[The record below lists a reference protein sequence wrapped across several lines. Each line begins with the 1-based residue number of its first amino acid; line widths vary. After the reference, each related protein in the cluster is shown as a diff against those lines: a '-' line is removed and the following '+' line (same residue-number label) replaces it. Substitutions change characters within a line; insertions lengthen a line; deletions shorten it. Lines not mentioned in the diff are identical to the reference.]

1 MFRSLRTRLV
11 ASYVSA
17 ALLLVIVAALGV
29 TVFALSIY
37 GTTAR
42 ETIEATAR
50 AAPEE
55 ARLEVARHG
64 SLLAAAPD
72 IVRRLVRP
80 GVRVTVVT
88 LLKDQRLAVSGVL
101 SGSKGELVLSSRS
114 LQGGSGGA
122 FPERPPPDNGAHPP
136 LDNGAHPPPDN
147 GAHPPLDNGAHP
159 PLDNGAHPPLDNGAH
174 PPLDSGMQRFGQG
187 PPQDGRMPGSRGAA
201 FPMFLNLFMRLEP
214 QFVGIPTGR
223 IALSPDP
230 AQLTHFVGAFW
241 IAFGIIGLFV
251 VAAAW
256 FAGRYI
262 AEQALRP
269 LVETTAS
276 LHRFAAGDFTP
287 RPVVTSDRGEIGEL
301 VTAYN
306 GAVKQVAAAFE
317 ERRSVELQMR
327 QFVADAGHELRTP
340 LTVIMGFIDVLR
352 RRGTGDAVSSARIFD
367 TMLAESRRMRGL
379 IDKLIALAR
388 LENPQRREPEPVE
401 VGALAQRVV
410 DALQILQST
419 PRVSLRAERGLVVR
433 GDEHEL
439 HEALANLVEN
449 ALKYA
454 PQSAVEIEAHAEGD
468 RVVLEVSDR
477 GPGLSP
483 EDRQHIFDRFYRG
496 ANRGETEGFGLGL
509 AIVKRAVERAGGEV
523 SVESSEG
530 SGSRFTIRLPRQPG
544 ENARIAV

>member
-136 LDNGAHPPPDN
+136 LDNGAHPP
-147 GAHPPLDNGAHP
+147 
-159 PLDNGAHPPLDNGAH
+159 
-174 PPLDSGMQRFGQG
+174 LDSGMQRFGQG

-230 AQLTHFVGAFW
+230 AQLTHFVGAVW

>member
-17 ALLLVIVAALGV
+17 ALLLVLVAALGV
-29 TVFALSIY
+29 TVFALSIF
-37 GTTAR
+37 GITTR
-42 ETIEATAR
+42 ETIAAAAH

-55 ARLEVARHG
+55 VRLQVTRHG
-64 SLLAAAPD
+64 SLAAAAPD

-80 GVRVTVVT
+80 GVRVAVAVYEPDGPHRVVGT
-88 LLKDQRLAVSGVL
+88 L
-101 SGSKGELVLSSRS
+101 SGPNGELVITRDSRR
-114 LQGGSGGA
+114 GGPPLPGGLFA
-122 FPERPPPDNGAHPP
+122 PPERLPGSP
-136 LDNGAHPPPDN
+136 
-147 GAHPPLDNGAHP
+147 
-159 PLDNGAHPPLDNGAH
+159 
-174 PPLDSGMQRFGQG
+174 
-187 PPQDGRMPGSRGAA
+187 DGRPPEDRRPDGRPLGPRGGERPTT
-201 FPMFLNLFMRLEP
+201 FPMFLNVFMHVEP
-214 QFVGIPTGR
+214 QFVDVPEGR
-223 IALSPDP
+223 IAFSPD
-230 AQLTHFVGAFW
+230 ATQLAHFVGAFW
-241 IAFGIIGLFV
+241 LALGLIGIVV

-269 LVETTAS
+269 LIETTAS
-276 LHRFAAGDFTP
+276 LNRFAAGDFTP
-287 RPVVTSDRGEIGEL
+287 RSVVTSDRGEIGEL

-306 GAVKQVAAAFE
+306 GAVAQVAAAFE

-352 RRGTGDAVSSARIFD
+352 RRGSADTVASARIFD
-367 TMLAESRRMRGL
+367 TMQAESRRMRGL

-410 DALQILQST
+410 DALQALQDI
-419 PRVSLRAERGLVVR
+419 PRVSLRVDSGLVVR
-433 GDEHEL
+433 ADEHEL
-439 HEALANLVEN
+439 HEALSNLVEN

-454 PQSAVEIEAHAEGD
+454 PQSPVEVEARGEGD
-468 RVVLEVSDR
+468 RVVIEVRDR
-477 GPGLSP
+477 GPGLSV
-483 EDRQHIFDRFYRG
+483 EDRGHIFDRFYRG

-509 AIVKRAVERAGGEV
+509 AIVKRAVERAGGDV

-530 SGSRFTIRLPRQPG
+530 AGARFTIRLPRQPG
-544 ENARIAV
+544 EMARIAV

>member
-55 ARLEVARHG
+55 VRLEVARHG

-80 GVRVTVVT
+80 GVRVIVVT
-88 LLKDQRLAVSGVL
+88 GLRDGSRFVVSGVL
-101 SGSKGELVLSSRS
+101 SGSKGELTLNSHAS
-114 LQGGSGGA
+114 QGSGGYA
-122 FPERPPPDNGAHPP
+122 ERPSLENGAHPP
-136 LDNGAHPPPDN
+136 LEN

-159 PLDNGAHPPLDNGAH
+159 PLDNGAHPPFDNGAH
-174 PPLDSGMQRFGQG
+174 PPPDGGMQRYGLG
-187 PPQDGRMPGSRGAA
+187 PPQDVRVPGSRAS
-201 FPMFLNLFMRLEP
+201 FPMFINIFMHLEP
-214 QFVGIPTGR
+214 QQVGVPDGHIT
-223 IALSPDP
+223 LLPDP

-276 LHRFAAGDFTP
+276 LNRFAAGDFTP

-410 DALQILQST
+410 DALQVLQSN

-454 PQSAVEIEAHAEGD
+454 PQSPVEIDAHAEGD

-477 GPGLSP
+477 GPGLSS
-483 EDRQHIFDRFYRG
+483 EDRKHIFDRFYRG

-509 AIVKRAVERAGGEV
+509 AIVKRSVERAGGEV

-530 SGSRFTIRLPRQPG
+530 NGSRFTIRLPRQPG
-544 ENARIAV
+544 ESVRIAV